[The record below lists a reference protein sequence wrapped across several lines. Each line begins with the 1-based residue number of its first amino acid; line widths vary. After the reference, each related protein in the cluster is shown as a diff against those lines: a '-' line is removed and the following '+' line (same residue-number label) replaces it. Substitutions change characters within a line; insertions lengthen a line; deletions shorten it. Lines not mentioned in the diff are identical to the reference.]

1 MNKFKSVIT
10 ALVVFSSLLFV
21 SCSDSD
27 SDDGFTPGGTGSTAK
42 DFQIAFASGS
52 GSNSA
57 TTVQGVSE
65 LSTGAVS
72 SRVGFE
78 LESSRTARIFSS
90 TNGKYIYSLNYTV
103 GTIEKLEYVS
113 GSNYKEAG
121 RIDASVPLKT
131 KTVRFSKLTDKYAS
145 VHYIKATAQYENP
158 EDANSK
164 YLGHKMVLSLG
175 ILDLETM
182 AFLSNSVHTDLEVRL
197 DDALAKEGYYIS
209 RIDAP
214 VVSGGKIYYG
224 ASVNKFNTTTGKG
237 VSTEVTYTLVL
248 DYPSLTNPT
257 IEVSPNAVGATNG
270 YRTPTQ
276 HFNEDGDIYQLASTS
291 EEVHILKLRNGKY
304 VADYDF
310 NLSAKLNKGTKSNG
324 WFYAGNG
331 IGYVPY
337 EDLSK
342 DKVQTGVDPEGN
354 PTYSAM
360 WKLARV
366 NLNDG
371 TVVDLNVPNDLW
383 LTQYQN
389 SVVKDGKFYIA
400 LAPIGV
406 VGNIYIFDIA
416 STSKDGVKGTELVG
430 TGADQYYIGIY

>member
-1 MNKFKSVIT
+1 MNKFKSTIT
-10 ALVVFSSLLFV
+10 ALAVILSLFFV
-21 SCSDSD
+21 SCADSD
-27 SDDGFTPGGTGSTAK
+27 SNNNTTEVKDK
-42 DFQIAFASGS
+42 DFQIAFANGS

-57 TTVQGVSE
+57 TTVQGVSD
-65 LSTGAVS
+65 LSSGSIS
-72 SRVGFE
+72 STVGYE

-90 TNGKYIYSLNYTV
+90 NDGKYIYSLNYTV
-103 GTIEKLEYVS
+103 GTIEKLEYIS
-113 GSNYKEAG
+113 GSDYKQVG
-121 RIDASVPLKT
+121 KVDASVPLKS
-131 KTVRFSKLTDKYAS
+131 KTVRFTKLTDRYAS

-158 EDANSK
+158 EDANSN
-164 YLGHKMVLSLG
+164 YLGHKMTLSLG
-175 ILDLETM
+175 LLDLSTM
-182 AFLSNSVHTDLEVRL
+182 AFLPNSIHDALEVKL
-197 DDALAKEGYYIS
+197 DDTLAKEGYYIS

-214 VVSGGKIYYG
+214 VISGNKIYYG
-224 ASVNKFNTTTGKG
+224 ASVNKFNTATGKG
-237 VSTEVTYTLVL
+237 VSTNVTYTLVL

-257 IEVSPNAVGATNG
+257 IEVSPNEVGATNG

-276 HFNEDGDIYQLASTS
+276 HFNEAGEIYQLASSSVTN
-291 EEVHILKLRNGKY
+291 EVTILKLRDGKY
-304 VADYDF
+304 VSDYKF
-310 NLSAKLNKGTKSNG
+310 NLSEKLNKGTKSNG

-331 IGYVPY
+331 IGYIPY

-371 TVVDLNVPNDLW
+371 TAVDLNVPDDLW

-389 SVVKDGKFYIA
+389 SIVKGGKFYIA
-400 LAPIGV
+400 LAPVGK
-406 VGNIYIFDIA
+406 VGNIYIFDIT
-416 STSKDGVKGTELVG
+416 STSKDGVKGAGLVG